1 VTGRSI
7 IALVSAPSGFAGRT
21 KPVQVGTPQWHDTE
35 PVNQALERVLGVPT
49 SVLRLVSAKSWET
62 NWLGEVTYHVEAHGE
77 PNRARLFPAG
87 EPEADA
93 PRRLPWARPGGPAE
107 LVAWADAAIDRTGPA
122 AQVKT
127 WHMSSVHRLPTA
139 AGPAWLKAVPPFLA
153 DEGRVIRMVAAHDP
167 ALVPEVI
174 ASAPHRVLLG
184 DAPGGDCWK
193 VEPEDIE
200 RIVPRWVAV
209 QHALAGEPREP
220 GLRSSVVPMPSFG
233 LPDTVVHGDFSPIN
247 WTRNGVVLGW
257 SSAVWGHPAL
267 DVGRLLEYCR
277 RTPVAQ
283 RGEAAG
289 VPQQHRVDGTDL
301 PPRRRRDRAA
311 SRERAGVMTQERPN
325 RSIIALVSTPSGFA
339 GRTDVIE
346 VETPNWNHVEPI
358 NTALRELLG
367 VETSVLRLVSTDGG
381 VVPFGGTVT
390 YHVEARG
397 EPDRTHLHPAEEPE
411 PDAEHRLPWARLGG
425 PAELVAWAD
434 TVITRTGPAVQIRTW
449 NLSCV
454 HRLPTTQGPVW
465 LKAVPPFFADEGS
478 VIKMVAAHDPTLVPE
493 LLASAP
499 NRVLLSEAEGGNC
512 WHLTPEMVEKVV
524 PRWVAVQ
531 HALAGEPR
539 LPASV
544 VPMPSFGLPDTL
556 THGDFHGGNWRDSG
570 VVIDW
575 SDACWGHPALDAC
588 RLMEFHPGVQDVIA
602 RVWSEA
608 WLTHRP
614 DSEPLKALE
623 VARRASRLH
632 NAVKYQEFLDNIE
645 ESERVYHE
653 GDPQTELRAVRQL
666 VR

>member
-277 RTPVAQ
+277 HTMYDHVA
-283 RGEAAG
+283 
-289 VPQQHRVDGTDL
+289 
-301 PPRRRRDRAA
+301 
-311 SRERAGVMTQERPN
+311 
-325 RSIIALVSTPSGFA
+325 
-339 GRTDVIE
+339 
-346 VETPNWNHVEPI
+346 
-358 NTALRELLG
+358 
-367 VETSVLRLVSTDGG
+367 
-381 VVPFGGTVT
+381 
-390 YHVEARG
+390 
-397 EPDRTHLHPAEEPE
+397 
-411 PDAEHRLPWARLGG
+411 
-425 PAELVAWAD
+425 
-434 TVITRTGPAVQIRTW
+434 
-449 NLSCV
+449 
-454 HRLPTTQGPVW
+454 
-465 LKAVPPFFADEGS
+465 
-478 VIKMVAAHDPTLVPE
+478 
-493 LLASAP
+493 
-499 NRVLLSEAEGGNC
+499 
-512 WHLTPEMVEKVV
+512 KV
-524 PRWVAVQ
+524 
-531 HALAGEPR
+531 
-539 LPASV
+539 
-544 VPMPSFGLPDTL
+544 
-556 THGDFHGGNWRDSG
+556 
-570 VVIDW
+570 W
-575 SDACWGHPALDAC
+575 SDA
-588 RLMEFHPGVQDVIA
+588 
-602 RVWSEA
+602 
-608 WLTHRP
+608 WLRHRP
-614 DSEPLKALE
+614 DSRPFDALE
-623 VARRASRLH
+623 AGLRAACLQ
-632 NAVKYQEFLDNIE
+632 NAVKYQEVLDGIE
-645 ESERVYHE
+645 DSQRIYHR
-653 GDPQTELRAVRQL
+653 DYPSHSLTSALRAVATP
-666 VR
+666 